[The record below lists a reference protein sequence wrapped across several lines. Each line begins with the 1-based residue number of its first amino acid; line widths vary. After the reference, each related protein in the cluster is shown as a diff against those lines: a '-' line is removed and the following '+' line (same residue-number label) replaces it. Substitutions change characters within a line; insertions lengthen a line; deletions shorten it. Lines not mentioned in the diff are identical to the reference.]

1 MKEQKIFE
9 DIPESEGSCELPDH
23 FLEDEIFENLDGW
36 SDKNLPEKVI
46 LAISFFFFSFSYKSQ
61 GANLNIVFNF
71 CVSLGEEIGTIQGTT
86 LLV

>member
-9 DIPESEGSCELPDH
+9 DIPESEGSYELPDH

-46 LAISFFFFSFSYKSQ
+46 LVISFCSHLV
-61 GANLNIVFNF
+61 ANHRVKI
-71 CVSLGEEIGTIQGTT
+71 
-86 LLV
+86 